1 MSILPSSS
9 WVKTMKCKGQKI
21 RFINKNSNENERR
34 LMESWWSE
42 ATQLYGTSVS
52 YFVHN
57 YTLSGHDFIYGEQ
70 PTAPFS
76 APIEMLVLAQLNNDS
91 LLLSKF
97 GIQTDADLTIV
108 IPIKSFAEYFN
119 HPLAQPKAGDLI
131 RLDEVGWD
139 RPGGG
144 GYPNTYPTSQLSGV
158 PASAI
163 EFCKLDDPDGDKT
176 MDNSMVTGIYVPS
189 LSSDYNPFDGWLR
202 GPNVYEITERRDENI
217 PGLMNP
223 LMAHIVWYIK
233 LKRFDYSS
241 EPFAPREQGY
251 NIVNDNTRY
260 SKISGTPT
268 IEPSKRY
275 PQNSED
281 EAKKSWD
288 FPNQIGFDYTGVGNR
303 DSQYGGYGRGDD
315 IVP

>member
-1 MSILPSSS
+1 MRCNG
-9 WVKTMKCKGQKI
+9 KNI
-21 RFINKNSNENERR
+21 RFINKNTNENERKTIAN
-34 LMESWWSE
+34 WWSE
-42 ATQLYGTSVS
+42 ATNLYGTSVS
-52 YFVHN
+52 YFIHQ

-76 APIEMLVLAQLNNDS
+76 APITMLVMAQVNNDS

-97 GIQTDADLTIV
+97 GIQCDADLTV
-108 IPIKSFAEYFN
+108 VVPIAQFAETMKN
-119 HPLAQPKAGDLI
+119 PLAAPKAGDLI

-144 GYPNTYPTSQLSGV
+144 GYPNSYPSSQISAVSTGELDFCKLAADGTLDSIQSLDNGFISGAYVPALSGV
-158 PASAI
+158 
-163 EFCKLDDPDGDKT
+163 
-176 MDNSMVTGIYVPS
+176 
-189 LSSDYNPFDGWLR
+189 YNPWDDWLR

-223 LMAHIVWYIK
+223 LMAHVVWYMK

-241 EPFAPREQGY
+241 EPYAPREQGY

-268 IEPSKRY
+268 IEPVKRY

-281 EAKKSWD
+281 ESKKSWD
-288 FPNQIGFDYTGVGNR
+288 YEDTPFNYENNGNR
-303 DSQYGGYGRGDD
+303 DSVYGGYGKGPDLL
-315 IVP
+315 